1 MHYSKQAGAL
11 AFHDT
16 CRQTHI
22 VLAED
27 ISSHG
32 HKRYHVVR
40 RADIENYHGPYNE
53 LIRTDSNCRLYFDLD
68 SSMPTDSTV
77 QELIEEVCTEI
88 SNRFPSRP
96 STDNRSMLKQRDE
109 VFEAR
114 YFSPDRFQRQLDAY
128 APICKGTYHSPAR
141 GLFRLQSESLF
152 SNAELPQIRAGCA
165 HVPIDDI

>member
-40 RADIENYHGPYNE
+40 RADIGGYHGPYNE
-53 LIRTDSNCRLYFDLD
+53 LIRKDSKC
-68 SSMPTDSTV
+68 
-77 QELIEEVCTEI
+77 
-88 SNRFPSRP
+88 
-96 STDNRSMLKQRDE
+96 
-109 VFEAR
+109 
-114 YFSPDRFQRQLDAY
+114 
-128 APICKGTYHSPAR
+128 
-141 GLFRLQSESLF
+141 LFRPGF
-152 SNAELPQIRAGCA
+152 DNARRYIGAR
-165 HVPIDDI
+165 IDSRGMYRDI